1 MEIPYEVIDQKPLDA
16 NRTQVVVETQ
26 LPIVVN
32 GYGGGRITIPVENDR
47 LQEQIEEKI
56 SQKFRN
62 QVDPSQVSI
71 DGFRPNLKKVQDIV
85 DRNEERKEA
94 KRADA
99 ERERAEQEAREA
111 EERARQEEARR
122 AEEEAEKAKAD
133 QPPADDVVEED
144 PEPVPPVIEEP
155 PVVEPVIET
164 PVEDPVI
171 ETPVEEPVIET
182 PVEEPVIELPAEEP
196 IEEAEPLP
204 KEEPIEEAEPFTPPA
219 VGGLGEEDG
228 A

>member
-1 MEIPYEVIDQKPLDA
+1 MEIPYEVIDQKPLDE
-16 NRTQVVVETQ
+16 NHTQVVVETQ

-32 GYGGGRITIPVENDR
+32 GYGGGRITIPVKNDL

-62 QVDPSQVSI
+62 QVDPSQVAI
-71 DGFRPNLKKVQDIV
+71 DGFRPNLKKVQDII

-94 KRADA
+94 KRDDA

-122 AEEEAEKAKAD
+122 AEEEAKAN

-155 PVVEPVIET
+155 PVVEP
-164 PVEDPVI
+164 PVEEEPVI
-171 ETPVEEPVIET
+171 EPPVEPEPVVEEPVIE
-182 PVEEPVIELPAEEP
+182 EEP
-196 IEEAEPLP
+196 IVEAEPLP
-204 KEEPIEEAEPFTPPA
+204 KEEPSEEAEPFTPPA
-219 VGGLGEEDG
+219 VGGLGDEDV

>member
-155 PVVEPVIET
+155 PVVEP
-164 PVEDPVI
+164 PVE
-171 ETPVEEPVIET
+171 EEPVIET
-182 PVEEPVIELPAEEP
+182 PAEEPVIEEEP
-196 IEEAEPLP
+196 IVEAEPLP
-204 KEEPIEEAEPFTPPA
+204 KEEPAEEAEPFTPPA